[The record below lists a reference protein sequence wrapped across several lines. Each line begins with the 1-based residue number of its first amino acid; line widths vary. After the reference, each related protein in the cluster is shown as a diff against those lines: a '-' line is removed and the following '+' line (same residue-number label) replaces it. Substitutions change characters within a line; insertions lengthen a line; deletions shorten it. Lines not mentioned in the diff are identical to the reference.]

1 MDKKVYG
8 KQKLI
13 DYGFYSKM
21 MPKDVSSTPARI
33 TAVHKERYEL
43 ICEYGYIYGRLKT
56 SIYFEKGCESFPTV
70 GDFVLVNYNPRGD
83 SQIIK
88 TLDRKSFFS
97 RRDPALGRGEQAVAA
112 NFDYVFIMQSLNR
125 DFNLKRMER
134 ALHWH
139 GSLELCRWLYFVY
152 SNNPCCRNA

>member
-1 MDKKVYG
+1 MSLSEPAGGRCLRVFCMLFQAKKFNQFEYKGSDGYDKKERYFWLYQG
-8 KQKLI
+8 
-13 DYGFYSKM
+13 
-21 MPKDVSSTPARI
+21 KDVSSTPARI

-70 GDFVLVNYNPRGD
+70 GDFVLVNYNPSGD

-88 TLDRKSFFS
+88 TLERKSFFS

-112 NFDYVFIMQSLNR
+112 KFEYVFIM
-125 DFNLKRMER
+125 
-134 ALHWH
+134 
-139 GSLELCRWLYFVY
+139 
-152 SNNPCCRNA
+152 